1 MFELGIK
8 FLISYFLG
16 SVMGALTIGKLFGN
30 VDVRNQ
36 GSGNAGATN
45 ALRTQ
50 GFLFALAVAIIDI
63 GKGILAIVFV
73 SKWQTALM
81 IHEAQFNQEFIV
93 LSCAS
98 AAVIGHVFPIWHQFR
113 GGKGAAT
120 LIGVYLI
127 IAPVLVTIMLVAF
140 ILILILFGF
149 VGLATII
156 SSWSVAIFLVF
167 DMGLLSNPL
176 VIFSFMM
183 AIFLTYTHRSNI
195 KRMVSGEE
203 PKNKKVMIFSK

>member
-1 MFELGIK
+1 MFELGLK

-16 SVMGALTIGKLFGN
+16 SVMGALTIGRLFGN

-63 GKGILAIVFV
+63 GKGILAVLFV
-73 SKWQTALM
+73 SKWHVALVT
-81 IHEAQFNQEFIV
+81 HEFQFNQEFII
-93 LSCAS
+93 LTCAS

-127 IAPVLVTIMLVAF
+127 VAPLLVMVMLAAF

-156 SSWSVAIFLVF
+156 SSWSVAIFF
-167 DMGLLSNPL
+167 GLNTGSLSNPS
-176 VIFSFMM
+176 VIFSIMM
-183 AIFLTYTHRSNI
+183 AIFLPFTHRSNI

>member
-1 MFELGIK
+1 
-8 FLISYFLG
+8 
-16 SVMGALTIGKLFGN
+16 MGALTIGRLFGN

-63 GKGILAIVFV
+63 GKGILAILFV
-73 SKWQTALM
+73 SKWHIALM
-81 IHEAQFNQEFIV
+81 TQEVQFNQEFII
-93 LSCAS
+93 LTCAS

-127 IAPVLVTIMLVAF
+127 MAPLLVMVMLAAF

-156 SSWSVAIFLVF
+156 SSWSVAIFLLF
-167 DMGLLSNPL
+167 NMGSLSNPS
-176 VIFSFMM
+176 VIFSIMM
-183 AIFLTYTHRSNI
+183 AIFLTFTHRSNI

>member
-1 MFELGIK
+1 VFALGLK

-16 SVMGALTIGKLFGN
+16 SVMGALTIGRLFGN

-63 GKGILAIVFV
+63 GKGILAILFV
-73 SKWQTALM
+73 SKWHIALM
-81 IHEAQFNQEFIV
+81 THEVQFNQEFII
-93 LSCAS
+93 LTCAS

-127 IAPVLVTIMLVAF
+127 VAPLLVMVMLAAF

-156 SSWSVAIFLVF
+156 SSWSVAIFLLF
-167 DMGLLSNPL
+167 NMGSLSNPS
-176 VIFSFMM
+176 VIFSIMM
-183 AIFLTYTHRSNI
+183 AIFLTFTHRSNI

>member
-1 MFELGIK
+1 MFELGVK

-63 GKGILAIVFV
+63 GKGIIAIVFV
-73 SKWQTALM
+73 SKWYIALM
-81 IHEAQFNQEFIV
+81 GHEAQFNQELIV

-120 LIGVYLI
+120 LIGAYSIV
-127 IAPVLVTIMLVAF
+127 APVLVAV
-140 ILILILFGF
+140 
-149 VGLATII
+149 
-156 SSWSVAIFLVF
+156 
-167 DMGLLSNPL
+167 
-176 VIFSFMM
+176 
-183 AIFLTYTHRSNI
+183 
-195 KRMVSGEE
+195 MV
-203 PKNKKVMIFSK
+203 

>member
-1 MFELGIK
+1 MFELGVK

-63 GKGILAIVFV
+63 GKGILAVVFV

-81 IHEAQFNQEFIV
+81 IHEAQFN
-93 LSCAS
+93 
-98 AAVIGHVFPIWHQFR
+98 
-113 GGKGAAT
+113 
-120 LIGVYLI
+120 
-127 IAPVLVTIMLVAF
+127 
-140 ILILILFGF
+140 
-149 VGLATII
+149 
-156 SSWSVAIFLVF
+156 
-167 DMGLLSNPL
+167 
-176 VIFSFMM
+176 
-183 AIFLTYTHRSNI
+183 
-195 KRMVSGEE
+195 
-203 PKNKKVMIFSK
+203 

>member
-1 MFELGIK
+1 MFELGLK

-16 SVMGALTIGKLFGN
+16 SVMGALTIGRLFGN

-63 GKGILAIVFV
+63 GKGILAILFV
-73 SKWQTALM
+73 SKWQIALM
-81 IHEAQFNQEFIV
+81 THEVQFNQEFII
-93 LSCAS
+93 LTCAS

-127 IAPVLVTIMLVAF
+127 VAPLLVMVMLGAF

-156 SSWSVAIFLVF
+156 SSWSVAIFLLF
-167 DMGLLSNPL
+167 NMGSLSNPS
-176 VIFSFMM
+176 VIFSIMM
-183 AIFLTYTHRSNI
+183 AIFLTFTHRSNI